1 MSLYCWILQY
11 YLLSKF
17 GQEFELNE
25 GHLNWLQKQKSKCIK
40 KITCWMYKNRR
51 KKQKTTT
58 DQKKGPGTKRKRE
71 HSDDK
76 THNKETCWIIST
88 QEHEWQESGKKK
100 RKAFTE
106 VQKHRRRNTPQHTK
120 SVIIKETQELTIA
133 MTRGCNINKNSTK
146 EEATLTHADDRSYW
160 RHVIENTEVASDSGI
175 KHPVTFVCFPLFFLM
190 TRGAASCRS
199 LEILQLATL

>member
-1 MSLYCWILQY
+1 
-11 YLLSKF
+11 
-17 GQEFELNE
+17 
-25 GHLNWLQKQKSKCIK
+25 
-40 KITCWMYKNRR
+40 MYKNRW

-120 SVIIKETQELTIA
+120 SVIIKVTQELTIA
-133 MTRGCNINKNSTK
+133 MTQGCNINKNSTK